1 MGIWNVIQILGNKV
15 CEEGAELTE
24 EYIKRGCKRKKD
36 VPVLFEIADGVY
48 IKLQGKDRKKEKQ
61 DKTEIKIGIAYDRWR
76 RGSLK
81 FLFIWEKYSLIRIR
95 YV

>member
-1 MGIWNVIQILGNKV
+1 MGIWNVIQILGKKV

-48 IKLQGKDRKKEKQ
+48 IKLQGKDRKRKN
-61 DKTEIKIGIAYDRWR
+61 
-76 RGSLK
+76 
-81 FLFIWEKYSLIRIR
+81 RIR
-95 YV
+95 QRSRSG